1 MKVTVDGY
9 TRILLSVITVLLTV
23 LAVGMWCETPST
35 VPSASAQGI
44 PDSGKQLDE
53 ISQKLSSIDKSIAE
67 LQKVLVS
74 GAAKVQVVE
83 AKATKK
89 DTVAPPLKMP
99 VQK

>member
-23 LAVGMWCETPST
+23 LAAGMWCETPRAVS
-35 VPSASAQGI
+35 SASAQGI

-74 GAAKVQVVE
+74 GSVKVQVVE
-83 AKATKK
+83 TKATKPHTAK
-89 DTVAPPLKMP
+89 PALKVP
-99 VQK
+99 VLK

>member
-35 VPSASAQGI
+35 VPSACAQGI
-44 PDSGKQLDE
+44 PDSGRQLDE
-53 ISQKLSSIDKSIAE
+53 ISQKLSSIDKSVAD
-67 LQKVLVS
+67 LQKLMVS
-74 GAAKVQVVE
+74 GAVKVQVVE
-83 AKATKK
+83 TKATKK
-89 DTVAPPLKMP
+89 ATIKPALKAP